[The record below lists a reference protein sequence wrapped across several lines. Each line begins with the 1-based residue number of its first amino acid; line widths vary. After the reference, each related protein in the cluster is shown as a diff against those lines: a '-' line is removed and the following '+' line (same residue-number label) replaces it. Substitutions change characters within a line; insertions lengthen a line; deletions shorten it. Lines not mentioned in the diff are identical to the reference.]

1 MVSISVVIKVIF
13 HVLLS
18 QRNGGQNK
26 FLIFHNGKLIDIVE
40 LAVPVFGMHVF
51 I

>member
-1 MVSISVVIKVIF
+1 MGGGKKRGIAF
-13 HVLLS
+13 LS
-18 QRNGGQNK
+18 PK